1 MRTHVPSPMLAVASV
16 VSAAALLLSSTPAQA
31 VEPLNPDQEVE
42 PPRPPLPESGFTL
55 GAHLGVGYPFLDAIP
70 GEQAHVAATVGAR
83 LGYRFTRAI
92 ALYVDGS
99 ALMTANSY
107 ATLAIAVEGPQ
118 PPDPRRT
125 FSAAG
130 VGALAL
136 ALRPVSWFEI
146 SAAPALGIHGSAL
159 FGGKGHIAFPLRPGS
174 GRLTLAPTV
183 EVIGLTGSAWR
194 QVALTGGLGVDW

>member
-1 MRTHVPSPMLAVASV
+1 MRTHVPSPMLAAASV
-16 VSAAALLLSSTPAQA
+16 IAAAALVLSATPAQA
-31 VEPLNPDQEVE
+31 AEPLNPDPDVE

-70 GEQAHVAATVGAR
+70 GELAALAATVGAR
-83 LGYRFTRAI
+83 LGYRFTRAF
-92 ALYVDGS
+92 ALYLDGT
-99 ALMTANSY
+99 ALMTANTY
-107 ATLAIAVEGPQ
+107 EALAFAVEGPQ

-125 FSAAG
+125 FSAAA
-130 VGALAL
+130 VGSIAL

-183 EVIGLTGSAWR
+183 EVIGLAGSEWK
-194 QVALTGGLGVDW
+194 QVALTGGLGIDW

>member
-1 MRTHVPSPMLAVASV
+1 MRTHVPSPMRAATAVV
-16 VSAAALLLSSTPAQA
+16 VAAALLSATPANA
-31 VEPLNPDQEVE
+31 AEPLNLDSEVG

-70 GEQAHVAATVGAR
+70 GEHAQLAATVGAR

-92 ALYVDGS
+92 ALYVDGT
-99 ALMTANSY
+99 ALFTANGY
-107 ATLAIAVEGPQ
+107 TRIPIEFDPPQ
-118 PPDPRRT
+118 PSDPRRT
-125 FSAAG
+125 FSAAA
-130 VGALAL
+130 VGSIAL

-146 SAAPALGIHGSAL
+146 SAAPAFGIHGSAL
-159 FGGKGHIAFPLRPGS
+159 FGGKGHIAFPLRLGS